1 MNARTAA
8 FLETFDDDVPRPKR
22 RARAPRPRSPY
33 ANHYGQAEALHRPYA
48 PAVMQAIITFAP
60 VWSNRRLAELA
71 GCDEATA
78 SRNASLL
85 VQCGAVIKTTM
96 KTAKAKMC
104 VFSAAAECPP
114 PVRRRAAKPRQS
126 EGDCTDANKEKGTFG
141 TSLQTCSPSSD
152 SRPPRTRARAQGR
165 QQAEKQTGMD
175 TEIPVGSAAVSE
187 SAPPPLPPNVV
198 VLPKPSPE
206 ARQHIRER
214 QSSWHIRFLLARRP
228 ADELARYT
236 VLVSAWLFDLE
247 DDNGP
252 GKAEF
257 ERVDRLAR
265 LADFEGHKRREFRR
279 QHPELAGKAWKV
291 MRPAT
296 RGPTRAAP

>member
-1 MNARTAA
+1 
-8 FLETFDDDVPRPKR
+8 
-22 RARAPRPRSPY
+22 
-33 ANHYGQAEALHRPYA
+33 
-48 PAVMQAIITFAP
+48 MQAIITFGP
-60 VWSNRRLAELA
+60 VWSNRRLAYLA
-71 GCDEATA
+71 DCDEATA
-78 SRNASLL
+78 SRIASLL
-85 VQCGAVIKTTM
+85 AQCGAVIKSKM
-96 KTAKAKMC
+96 KTAKGMMC
-104 VFSAAAECPP
+104 IFSAAAECPAP
-114 PVRRRAAKPRQS
+114 IRRRSSKPRQS
-126 EGDCTDANKEKGTFG
+126 AGDCTDTNKGRG
-141 TSLQTCSPSSD
+141 TSSTSPLTCSPSSSD
-152 SRPPRTRARAQGR
+152 SRPPRARATPQG
-165 QQAEKQTGMD
+165 QQAEKQTGTD
-175 TEIPVGSAAVSE
+175 TKIPGGSPASTDTTPASP
-187 SAPPPLPPNVV
+187 APATAPLPPNVV

-291 MRPAT
+291 MRPVA
-296 RGPTRAAP
+296 RGSARAAP